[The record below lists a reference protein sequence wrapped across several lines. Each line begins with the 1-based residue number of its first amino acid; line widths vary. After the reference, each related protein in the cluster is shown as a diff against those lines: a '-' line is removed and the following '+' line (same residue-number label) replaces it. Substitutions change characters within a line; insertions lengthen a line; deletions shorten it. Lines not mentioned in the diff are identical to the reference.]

1 MTQERQQH
9 EKITGYRTL
18 TETEIAQINSIKDF
32 GNKLGN
38 LILEIEA
45 SENTDQRFVAIAKTD
60 IQKGFMMLIRSV
72 AKPETFV

>member
-1 MTQERQQH
+1 MIQEKQQH

-45 SENTDQRFVAIAKTD
+45 SEKTDKRFVAIAKTD

>member
-1 MTQERQQH
+1 MTQEKQQH

-18 TETEIAQINSIKDF
+18 TETEILQINSIKKIGNELGDF
-32 GNKLGN
+32 
-38 LILEIEA
+38 IAEM
-45 SENTDQRFVAIAKTD
+45 QREESVDKRFLAIAQTD